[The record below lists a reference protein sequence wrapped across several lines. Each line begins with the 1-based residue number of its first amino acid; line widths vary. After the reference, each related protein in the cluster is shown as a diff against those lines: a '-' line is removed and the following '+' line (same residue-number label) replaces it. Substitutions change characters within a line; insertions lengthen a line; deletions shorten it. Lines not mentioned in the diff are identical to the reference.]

1 LIHSSGCPFPIPA
14 PACGGLGSIGNDIV
28 STFFKVLASWF
39 TSAAGWLLGLVGEIL
54 SKTTTP
60 PVTEPWFLAEERTL
74 LSVAAPIALLALVG
88 AALYAVVRGDLTSL
102 WRTVF
107 LRLPLAVLLGTA
119 GAGVV
124 GLALSVADQLSS
136 ALATSSGPSLADT
149 MHELA
154 VAAASSGSLP
164 GAIAIVVAAVVI
176 VGALAVW
183 VELVLRAAAITVLTA
198 ALPLVLA
205 ASLWPPAVA
214 WARRV
219 AETLGALVMSK
230 VVIVLVLVV
239 ALDAVAHPGAGAA
252 SALTGG
258 AMLLLA
264 SFAPYAVLRLIPVA
278 EAAAVS
284 QLEGL
289 RHRAGSV
296 VRHVPRQAVSLALA
310 GASAGATPGID
321 PIGSDPIGMAEGT
334 DVDPFKGSPLDPEA
348 TFVKGRPPL
357 VAVPASAGRHV
368 WERDEYGPKLVW
380 KPPWHVADD

>member
-1 LIHSSGCPFPIPA
+1 
-14 PACGGLGSIGNDIV
+14 
-28 STFFKVLASWF
+28 
-39 TSAAGWLLGLVGEIL
+39 
-54 SKTTTP
+54 
-60 PVTEPWFLAEERTL
+60 
-74 LSVAAPIALLALVG
+74 
-88 AALYAVVRGDLTSL
+88 
-102 WRTVF
+102 
-107 LRLPLAVLLGTA
+107 VLLGAA
-119 GAGVV
+119 GAGIV
-124 GLALSVADQLSS
+124 GIALGAADELSS
-136 ALATSSGPSLADT
+136 ELASSSGPSLAVT

-154 VAAASSGSLP
+154 ASAVSSGAVP
-164 GAIAIVVAAVVI
+164 GAIAVIVASVVI

-198 ALPLVLA
+198 TLPLVLA
-205 ASLWPPAVA
+205 ASLWPPAIA

-264 SFAPYAVLRLIPVA
+264 AFAPYAVLRLIPIA

-284 QLEGL
+284 SLEGL
-289 RHRAGSV
+289 RHRASSV
-296 VRHVPRQAVSLALA
+296 VRQVPRQAVSLAV
-310 GASAGATPGID
+310 AGATAGAVPGID
-321 PIGSDPIGMAEGT
+321 PVGSDPVGMAEGT
-334 DVDPFKGSPLDPEA
+334 DVAPFKGSPLDPEA
-348 TFVKGRPPL
+348 KFVRGRPPL

-380 KPPWHVADD
+380 KPPWHVDD

>member
-1 LIHSSGCPFPIPA
+1 LSHASGCPFPVA
-14 PACGGLGSIGNDIV
+14 PICGGLGSIGNDIV
-28 STFFKVLASWF
+28 TTFFKALTSWF
-39 TSAAGWLLGLVGEIL
+39 APGAGWLLGLVGEVL

-60 PVTEPWFLAEERTL
+60 PITEPWFVAEEKVL

-88 AALYAVVRGDLTSL
+88 AALHAVVRGDLSAL

-107 LRLPLAVLLGTA
+107 LRLPLAVLLGAA
-119 GAGVV
+119 GAGIV
-124 GLALSVADQLSS
+124 GIALGVADQLSS
-136 ALATSSGPSLADT
+136 QLASGSGPSLTVT
-149 MHELA
+149 MRELA
-154 VAAASSGSLP
+154 ASAVSSGTLP
-164 GAIAIVVAAVVI
+164 GAIAVLVSSVVI

-205 ASLWPPAVA
+205 AALWPPAIA

-264 SFAPYAVLRLIPVA
+264 SFAPYAVLRLIPIA

-284 QLEGL
+284 SLEGL
-289 RHRAGSV
+289 RQRATGV
-296 VRHVPRQAVSLALA
+296 ARQLPRQAVSLALA
-310 GASAGATPGID
+310 GTTSGAVPGID
-321 PIGSDPIGMAEGT
+321 PMGSDPVGMAEGT

-348 TFVKGRPPL
+348 KFVKGRPPL

-380 KPPWHVADD
+380 KPPWHVDDD